1 MIFDEMD
8 EYGQFIEIDIDYNIF
23 SNIKNN
29 DNNIVL
35 PKYNKKKYINIIVI
49 LCCFII
55 VSIIPYNLFMYRLH
69 SNNYIKGYRG
79 YDFEL
84 LRKS

>member
-8 EYGQFIEIDIDYNIF
+8 DYGQFIEIDIDYNNF

-29 DNNIVL
+29 DDIIFL
-35 PKYNKKKYINIIVI
+35 PKSNKKKYINIIVI
-49 LCCFII
+49 ACCFII
-55 VSIIPYNLFMYRLH
+55 VSIIPYNFFMYRLH
-69 SNNYIKGYRG
+69 SNNYIKGYQG